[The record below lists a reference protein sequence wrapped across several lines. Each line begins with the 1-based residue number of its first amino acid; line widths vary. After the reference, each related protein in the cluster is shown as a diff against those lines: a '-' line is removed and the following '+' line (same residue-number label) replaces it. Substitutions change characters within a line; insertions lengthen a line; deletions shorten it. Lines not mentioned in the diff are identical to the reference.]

1 LNDEVEKTRKRY
13 SADFKAKVA
22 MEAIR
27 GELTLAELAAK
38 HGVHHTMIGG
48 WKRQAMGGMASL
60 FDGGEQ
66 ASRAEAEG
74 EIEKLHTKI
83 GQLLVERDFLAK
95 AKTFGLVVPAGQ
107 GRAAP
112 STRVS
117 AICWLGRMN
126 WTKSF
131 CLCSMPGAAYVSAP
145 PNLAGI

>member
-1 LNDEVEKTRKRY
+1 MNDEVEKTRKRS

-27 GELTLAELAAK
+27 GDLTLAELAAK

-74 EIEKLHTKI
+74 KIEKLHTKI
-83 GQLLVERDFLAK
+83 GPLLVSVIF
-95 AKTFGLVVPAGQ
+95 
-107 GRAAP
+107 
-112 STRVS
+112 
-117 AICWLGRMN
+117 
-126 WTKSF
+126 
-131 CLCSMPGAAYVSAP
+131 
-145 PNLAGI
+145 